1 MPTFIQTMNPTPWGY
16 WNVSLER
23 YNLPGVYIL
32 VFANKY
38 FYIGSSNKCS
48 HRINQHFC
56 DVKKNKHNNS
66 WFSRVCKKHKNE
78 LSEFFIYCSSRQE
91 AFEKEQEL
99 LDFHYKDTNCLNLSS
114 IAIVPSISESG
125 LSKLKECA
133 KKQHKEKRFGH
144 EKVIEWNKSERA
156 RKIRSESAKKQR
168 ENPEYVK
175 QVEKTAPWTIAKEY
189 NVWLIDPNDKEIFL
203 SKGINQFSKL
213 YGLDG
218 SSLCKVISGK
228 IKSYKGWRLL

>member
-16 WNVSLER
+16 WNVSLDR
-23 YNLPGVYIL
+23 CNLPGVYIL
-32 VFANKY
+32 VFAKKY

-66 WFSRVCKKHKNE
+66 WFSRVCQKYKDEIK
-78 LSEFFIYCSSRQE
+78 EFFIYCSNRQE

-114 IAIVPSISESG
+114 IAIVPSMSESG

-156 RKIRSESAKKQR
+156 RKIKSESAKKQR

-175 QVEKTAPWTIAKEY
+175 WLYERVSLIRAKEY
-189 NVWLIDPNDKEIFL
+189 NIWLVNPEGEKVILQRNL
-203 SKGINQFSKL
+203 SEFCKMH
-213 YGLDG
+213 GLDKANLG
-218 SSLCKVISGK
+218 RVLCGK
-228 IKSYKGWRLL
+228 ANSHKGWRLL